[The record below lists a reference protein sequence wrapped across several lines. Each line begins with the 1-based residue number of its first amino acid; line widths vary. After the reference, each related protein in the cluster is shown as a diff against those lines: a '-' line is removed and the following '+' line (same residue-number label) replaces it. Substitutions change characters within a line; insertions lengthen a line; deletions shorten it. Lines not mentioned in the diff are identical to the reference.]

1 MRGRVV
7 SVWRHPLVRFVA
19 FAGLGFGFDV
29 GLLLVLK
36 AATPLPAF
44 ACVTIAFWATY
55 AVNFVLNRY
64 FTFDA
69 SHRAVGPQVAR
80 FVVQVLGDYALT
92 VGAVLGLQALGV
104 HLAVGRVA
112 AGGTT
117 LVFNYVMYRWWTFHR
132 PVAGGSEQDA
142 EQAVAAASGGA
153 SAG

>member
-1 MRGRVV
+1 MAGRLLV
-7 SVWRHPLVRFVA
+7 VWRHPVVRFLA

-36 AATPLPAF
+36 YSTPLPAF

-69 SHRAVGPQVAR
+69 GHRAVGPQVAR

-92 VGAVLGLQALGV
+92 VGAVLGLQELGV
-104 HLAVGRVA
+104 HLAIARVV
-112 AGGTT
+112 AGGCT
-117 LVFNYVMYRWWTFHR
+117 LVFNYVLYRWWTFRR
-132 PVAGGSEQDA
+132 PARETGAPADVVGAGDERVSPH
-142 EQAVAAASGGA
+142 
-153 SAG
+153 

>member
-7 SVWRHPLVRFVA
+7 DAWRHPLVRFVA

-29 GLLLVLK
+29 GLLLLLK
-36 AATPLPAF
+36 AVTPLPAF
-44 ACVTIAFWATY
+44 ACVTVAFWATY

-92 VGAVLGLQALGV
+92 VGVVLGLQVLGV

-112 AGGTT
+112 AGATT

-132 PVAGGSEQDA
+132 PATGGSGTDA
-142 EQAVAAASGGA
+142 GQVVAAARGGA